1 MSQYGM
7 QMPGGRS
14 SRGPSLGVI
23 DALLTMAVIA
33 MAFACLGLAARD
45 AVTVDDA
52 SPIATSFPGFADV
65 MRGLGAEI
73 GP

>member
-23 DALLTMAVIA
+23 DALLLLAVVA
-33 MAFACLGLAARD
+33 M
-45 AVTVDDA
+45 
-52 SPIATSFPGFADV
+52 GFAIFFMWMAAAAVSPEGQPWQMHDDDPRTPIV
-65 MRGLGAEI
+65 LPE
-73 GP
+73 

>member
-1 MSQYGM
+1 M

-33 MAFACLGLAARD
+33 MAFASFFMYQAAVSVAPGGDVTKVQEAGNIRLGQ
-45 AVTVDDA
+45 
-52 SPIATSFPGFADV
+52 
-65 MRGLGAEI
+65 
-73 GP
+73 

>member
-23 DALLTMAVIA
+23 DALLLLAVVA
-33 MAFACLGLAARD
+33 MGFACFFVYQAAA
-45 AVTVDDA
+45 AV
-52 SPIATSFPGFADV
+52 SPEGQPWQMHDTDPATPIV
-65 MRGLGAEI
+65 LKR
-73 GP
+73 